1 MQTPLAKRLRNGKS
15 TIRVKPARWLTLAI
29 GLLTAGIAL
38 APWWAGGLY
47 VGPRP
52 VAGEETLF
60 GLFWS
65 ADFPLLG
72 RAGVGL
78 LILLGFVVGA
88 WHVEMWRFPVGR
100 VLLPWIGL
108 LLWMGVSMGVMGS
121 GWNGVLHITDWVL
134 ALAVL
139 VAVPV
144 LMRRSQITWVLIG
157 GIVIS
162 ASLLGLRAC
171 TEYFQNALAG
181 IPNWRVFGSFFN
193 PNLLAGYFA
202 MSAPFTMGVLM
213 WVGCHEMGVRT
224 RWLNALLMVGLWLQV
239 GGLVLTA
246 SRLGLL
252 SFLGGSALFLV
263 LSWAWGLLTRDFAIR
278 LGVVGVLM
286 LGVLWLSQPSVQR
299 LTPQVASQE
308 VYSGAFRLETWKGAL
323 RMVLANPILGVGTG
337 RFEVH
342 YPRYAEVGYTR
353 SAHNTY
359 LELAS
364 ESGFPALILLIVIGI
379 GWLTRALQKEFP
391 PPREQGAGSR
401 VVDWRP
407 VRVGVLAGVTGAVL
421 HNAVDSDLQVLA
433 NLVMLSAL
441 LALGIALAPDGV
453 VTYPLRPMERRGV
466 GLVFVVTI
474 GLGLASSGLGEWF
487 ANRAR
492 YHTLISQVP
501 QAVELYQTARMFDS
515 RNPDYLMELGE
526 LYYAL
531 GRRETAFQ
539 LMERAVSW
547 KPSPRNWYRLG
558 LYYDREGNLPQV
570 GSAFQRVLEQDP
582 NSLPALLKLA
592 QIAQPDKT
600 NPRLT
605 DRARSYYE
613 KIIALEQSRYGQIR
627 AVPEIVETAYGFAHL
642 ALARHYESLGETE
655 RTSQEYERALRV
667 FRSYRERTYPFNL
680 GGRLLGLYHPERE
693 QQILQAHLATL
704 LGYAELLERTGK
716 PAEATALREE
726 YAKLISEE

>member
-15 TIRVKPARWLTLAI
+15 TARARPPRWLALAV
-29 GLLTAGIAL
+29 GLLTAGVVV

-52 VAGEETLF
+52 VSGEDALF
-60 GLFWS
+60 GLLWS

-72 RAGVGL
+72 GALTGW
-78 LILLGFVVGA
+78 LILLGFLVGA
-88 WHVEMWRFPVGR
+88 WHVGMWRLPVGR

-108 LLWMGVSMGVMGS
+108 LLWMGLSMGVMGS
-121 GWNGVLHITDWVL
+121 GWNGVLRITDWVL

-139 VAVPV
+139 VAVPA
-144 LMRRSQITWVLIG
+144 LMRRSQTTWVLIG
-157 GIVIS
+157 GMVIS

-171 TEYFQNALAG
+171 TEYFQNALMGVA
-181 IPNWRVFGSFFN
+181 NWRVFGPFFN
-193 PNLLAGYFA
+193 PNLLAGYFV

-213 WVGCHEMGVRT
+213 WVGRHEMGVRA
-224 RWLNALLMVGLWLQV
+224 RWLNALLTVGLWLQV

-278 LGVVGVLM
+278 LAVVGVLM
-286 LGVLWLSQPSVQR
+286 LGVVWVSQPSAQR

-308 VYSGAFRLETWKGAL
+308 VYSGAFRVEAWKGTL
-323 RMVLANPILGVGTG
+323 RMALANPILGVGTG
-337 RFEVH
+337 NFEVH

-364 ESGFPALILLIVIGI
+364 ESGLPALILLIVIGI
-379 GWLTRALQKEFP
+379 GWLTRALQREIP
-391 PPREQGAGSR
+391 PPREEGTGRR
-401 VVDWRP
+401 VIDWRP
-407 VRVGVLAGVTGAVL
+407 VRVGVLAGVAGAVL

-433 NLVMLSAL
+433 NWVMLSAL

-466 GLVFVVTI
+466 GLVFVTTV

-487 ANRAR
+487 ANQAR
-492 YHTLISQVP
+492 YYTLINQVP
-501 QAVELYQTARMFDS
+501 QAVDLYQTARMLDS

-539 LMERAVSW
+539 MMERAVSW
-547 KPSPRNWYRLG
+547 KPSSRNWYRLG
-558 LYYDREGNLPQV
+558 LYYEREGNLPQAEL
-570 GSAFQRVLEQDP
+570 AFQQVLEQDP

-600 NPRLT
+600 NPHLT

-613 KIIALEQSRYGQIR
+613 RIIALEQSRYGQIR

-655 RTSQEYERALRV
+655 RALREYDLALRV

-680 GGRLLGLYHPERE
+680 QGRLLGLYNPERE
-693 QQILQAHLATL
+693 QQILQAHLTTL

-726 YAKLISEE
+726 YAKLVSE